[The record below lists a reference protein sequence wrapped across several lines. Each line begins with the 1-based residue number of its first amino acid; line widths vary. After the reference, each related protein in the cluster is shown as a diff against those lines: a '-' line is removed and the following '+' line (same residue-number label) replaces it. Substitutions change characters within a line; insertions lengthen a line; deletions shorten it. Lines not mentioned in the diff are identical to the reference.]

1 MIEAVNR
8 TLCRYRCGTEVR
20 DGVHDDWRCQRRAPI
35 RDPEIP
41 HPQPSTGAV
50 TKAAAREPMHARG
63 DGEHRIVLEADFPR
77 IRRRKATGSAGQFAT
92 REESARA

>member
-1 MIEAVNR
+1 MAMMEAVIE
-8 TLCRYRCGTEVR
+8 RCAGIDVGRKFVVVCTMIGEANAVP
-20 DGVHDDWRCQRRAPI
+20 QYKI
-35 RDPEIP
+35 RKFL

-50 TKAAAREPMHARG
+50 TKVAA
-63 DGEHRIVLEADFPR
+63 EHRIVLEADFPR